1 MYHGRGRVSNV
12 RAMDQD
18 ATFAPAVALRVARP
32 VSTMFCGDGDQDGLR
47 EDTTTRNPT
56 PDLNSPA
63 LGRFFSG
70 AAAARHLSDCLAGH
84 IENPKRPSASL
95 CGTRSGEAA
104 AVPGDVSDPE
114 SVQRIVEAARE
125 AYGPPEIL
133 VNNAGFLQ
141 QKRFVDLTVEDFDRM
156 IAVHLRGTFLC
167 TSAVLPDMLSRG
179 SGIIVNVASQLG
191 QIGGIE
197 LCHYSA
203 AKAGIIGLTKSL
215 AREVS
220 AQGVRVN
227 AVAPGPI
234 NTELILGLSEEWQRA
249 KAAELPL
256 GRFGEPAEV
265 AETVAFLVSDGATL
279 YVGQTL
285 GPNSGDVML

>member
-1 MYHGRGRVSNV
+1 MTPERSRAVLVTGAGSGIGRAIAEKLARNGERVVVNDLNGETADEV
-12 RAMDQD
+12 
-18 ATFAPAVALRVARP
+18 VARIK
-32 VSTMFCGDGDQDGLR
+32 
-47 EDTTTRNPT
+47 E
-56 PDLNSPA
+56 
-63 LGRFFSG
+63 SG
-70 AAAARHLSDCLAGH
+70 
-84 IENPKRPSASL
+84 
-95 CGTRSGEAA
+95 GEAA
-104 AVPGDVSDPE
+104 AAPGDVSDPE
-114 SVQRIVEAARE
+114 SVRRIMEAVHE
-125 AYGPPEIL
+125 AYGPPDIL

-167 TSAVLPDMLSRG
+167 TSAVLSDMLSRG

-197 LCHYSA
+197 LGHYSA

-234 NTELILGLSEEWQRA
+234 NTELVLGLSDEWRDA

-256 GRFGEPAEV
+256 GRFGEPWEV
-265 AETVAFLVSDGATL
+265 AETVAFLVSDGAAL

>member
-1 MYHGRGRVSNV
+1 MTPEDSRITLVTGAGSGIGRAIAEKLARDGERVVVN
-12 RAMDQD
+12 
-18 ATFAPAVALRVARP
+18 
-32 VSTMFCGDGDQDGLR
+32 
-47 EDTTTRNPT
+47 
-56 PDLNSPA
+56 DLNA
-63 LGRFFSG
+63 ATADEVIARIKESG
-70 AAAARHLSDCLAGH
+70 
-84 IENPKRPSASL
+84 
-95 CGTRSGEAA
+95 GEATTA
-104 AVPGDVSDPE
+104 PGDVSDPQ
-114 SVQRIVEAARE
+114 SVEQIMAAVRE
-125 AYGPPEIL
+125 AYGSPEIL

-167 TSAVLPDMLSRG
+167 TRAVLPEMLSRG
-179 SGIIVNVASQLG
+179 SGIVVNVASQLG

-220 AQGVRVN
+220 TQGVRIN

-256 GRFGEPAEV
+256 GRFGEPWEV
-265 AETVAFLVSDGATL
+265 AETVAFLVSDAATL

>member
-1 MYHGRGRVSNV
+1 MTSERSRAVLVTGAGSGIGRAIAEKLAKNGERVVVNDLKGETADEV
-12 RAMDQD
+12 
-18 ATFAPAVALRVARP
+18 VALIK
-32 VSTMFCGDGDQDGLR
+32 
-47 EDTTTRNPT
+47 E
-56 PDLNSPA
+56 
-63 LGRFFSG
+63 SG
-70 AAAARHLSDCLAGH
+70 
-84 IENPKRPSASL
+84 
-95 CGTRSGEAA
+95 GEATA
-104 AVPGDVSDPE
+104 APGDVSDPG

-125 AYGPPEIL
+125 AYGSPEIL

-234 NTELILGLSEEWQRA
+234 NTELVLGLSDEWRDA
-249 KAAELPL
+249 KSAELPL
-256 GRFGEPAEV
+256 GRFGEPHEV
-265 AETVAFLVSDGATL
+265 AETVAFLVSDGAAL

>member
-1 MYHGRGRVSNV
+1 MTSERSRVALVTGAGSGIGRAIAEKLAKDGERVVVNDLNGATAEEVVGRIKESGGE
-12 RAMDQD
+12 
-18 ATFAPAVALRVARP
+18 AVAA
-32 VSTMFCGDGDQDGLR
+32 
-47 EDTTTRNPT
+47 
-56 PDLNSPA
+56 
-63 LGRFFSG
+63 
-70 AAAARHLSDCLAGH
+70 
-84 IENPKRPSASL
+84 
-95 CGTRSGEAA
+95 
-104 AVPGDVSDPE
+104 PGDVSDPE
-114 SVQRIVEAARE
+114 AVQQIMAAARE
-125 AYGPPEIL
+125 AYGPPEIM

-167 TSAVLPDMLSRG
+167 THAVLSDMISRG
-179 SGIIVNVASQLG
+179 RGIIVNVASQLG
-191 QIGGIE
+191 QIGGVE

-234 NTELILGLSEEWQRA
+234 NTELVLGLSEEWRRA

-256 GRFGEPAEV
+256 GRFGEPWEV
-265 AETVAFLVSDGATL
+265 AETVAFLSSEGAAL

>member
-1 MYHGRGRVSNV
+1 MISERSR
-12 RAMDQD
+12 
-18 ATFAPAVALRVARP
+18 VALVTGAGSGIGRAIAEKLAKDGERVVVNDLREASADEVVARIK
-32 VSTMFCGDGDQDGLR
+32 
-47 EDTTTRNPT
+47 E
-56 PDLNSPA
+56 
-63 LGRFFSG
+63 SG
-70 AAAARHLSDCLAGH
+70 GTAAAAS
-84 IENPKRPSASL
+84 
-95 CGTRSGEAA
+95 
-104 AVPGDVSDPE
+104 GDVSDPE
-114 SVQRIVEAARE
+114 AVQRIVEAARE
-125 AYGPPEIL
+125 AYGSPEIL

-167 TSAVLPDMLSRG
+167 IQAVLPEMLSRG
-179 SGIIVNVASQLG
+179 HGIIVNVASQLG
-191 QIGGIE
+191 QIGGVE
-197 LCHYSA
+197 LCHYSS

-220 AQGVRVN
+220 AEGVRVN

-234 NTELILGLSEEWQRA
+234 NTELVLGLSEEWRRN

-256 GRFGEPAEV
+256 GRFGEPWEV
-265 AETVAFLVSDGATL
+265 AETVSFLVSEGAAL

>member
-1 MYHGRGRVSNV
+1 MAAERSRVALVTGAGNGIGR
-12 RAMDQD
+12 
-18 ATFAPAVALRVARP
+18 AVAEKLAKDGERVVVNDLR
-32 VSTMFCGDGDQDGLR
+32 
-47 EDTTTRNPT
+47 
-56 PDLNSPA
+56 
-63 LGRFFSG
+63 
-70 AAAARHLSDCLAGH
+70 
-84 IENPKRPSASL
+84 
-95 CGTRSGEAA
+95 GEAA
-104 AVPGDVSDPE
+104 KSVVARINDSGGSAVAAPGDVSDPE
-114 SVQRIVEAARE
+114 SVERILEVAQE

-141 QKRFVDLTVEDFDRM
+141 QKRFTDLTVEDFDRM
-156 IAVHLRGTFLC
+156 IAVHLRGMFLC
-167 TSAVLPDMLSRG
+167 THAVLPGMISEG
-179 SGIIVNVASQLG
+179 NGIIVNVASQLG
-191 QIGGIE
+191 QIGGVE

-220 AQGVRVN
+220 SQGVRVN

-234 NTELILGLSEEWQRA
+234 NTELILGLSEEWQQD

-256 GRFGEPAEV
+256 GRFGEPWEV
-265 AETVAFLVSDGATL
+265 AETVAFLASDGATL